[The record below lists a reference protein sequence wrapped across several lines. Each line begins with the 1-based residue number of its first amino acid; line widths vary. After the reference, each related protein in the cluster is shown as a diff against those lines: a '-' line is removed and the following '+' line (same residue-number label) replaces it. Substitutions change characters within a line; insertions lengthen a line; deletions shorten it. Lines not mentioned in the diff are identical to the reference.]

1 MTVVFVHGACVRDG
15 EWWWSR
21 VAAALRADGMDSVA
35 VRLPSCGEVP
45 GAAADFAAD
54 VAETRRVL
62 REVGPAVLVGHS
74 YGGVVATEAAGAP
87 KTGEP
92 AETVGRSEAV
102 GDVRHLVYVSSF
114 LPDVGQSLADL
125 GPGEPAPYLDFSPDG
140 TFGVRRDSVR
150 ELFLQ
155 DCDEQAVEGAVA
167 RLTRQA
173 AAVLTAPV
181 QHAGWRH
188 RPSTAIVCAEDRATP
203 PALQRAQAA
212 RATRVVELPTGHH
225 PMLSHPHLLAAA
237 LRDVAPRP
245 HQP

>member
-21 VAAALRADGMDSVA
+21 VAAALSADGLDSVA

-45 GAAADFAAD
+45 GATADFAAD

-74 YGGVVATEAAGAP
+74 YGGVVATEAA
-87 KTGEP
+87 
-92 AETVGRSEAV
+92 VGSEV
-102 GDVRHLVYVSSF
+102 VVGGSEVGGDVRHLVYVSSF

-140 TFGVRRDSVR
+140 TFGVRRESVR
-150 ELFLQ
+150 ELFLY
-155 DCDEQAVEGAVA
+155 DCDEQAAEGAVA

-188 RPSTAIVCAEDRATP
+188 RPSTAIVCAGDRATP

-237 LRDVAPRP
+237 LREVAPTP
-245 HQP
+245 NQP

>member
-1 MTVVFVHGACVRDG
+1 MSVVFVHGACVRDG

-21 VAAALRADGMDSVA
+21 VAAALRADGLDSVA

-45 GAAADFAAD
+45 GATADFAAD

-74 YGGVVATEAAGAP
+74 YGGVVATEAA
-87 KTGEP
+87 
-92 AETVGRSEAV
+92 VGSEAAVGGSEAV

-140 TFGVRRDSVR
+140 TFGVRRESVHD
-150 ELFLQ
+150 LFLY
-155 DCDEQAVEGAVA
+155 DCDEQAAEGAVA
-167 RLTRQA
+167 RLTRQS

-188 RPSTAIVCAEDRATP
+188 RPSTAIVCAGDRATP
-203 PALQRAQAA
+203 PALQRSQAA

-237 LRDVAPRP
+237 LRDVAPTP
-245 HQP
+245 NQP